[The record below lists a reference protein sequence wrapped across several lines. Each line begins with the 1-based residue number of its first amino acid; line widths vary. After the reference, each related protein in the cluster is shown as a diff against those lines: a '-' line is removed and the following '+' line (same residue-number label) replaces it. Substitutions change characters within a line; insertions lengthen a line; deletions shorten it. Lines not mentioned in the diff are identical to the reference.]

1 MARIGHNQTCSY
13 QQLFSPSNC
22 KPVKIQWRMG
32 SIRDDLHVPAQDEV
46 IAKFEAR
53 YTEAAA
59 ERQQAQEALQ
69 EAQKAAAA
77 AEARVGQLLDGRAGL
92 RREAQRAVADGVASQ
107 ASLQGEIAML
117 RVGIPASL

>member
-1 MARIGHNQTCSY
+1 MNDSR
-13 QQLFSPSNC
+13 
-22 KPVKIQWRMG
+22 
-32 SIRDDLHVPAQDEV
+32 VPTQDEV
-46 IAKFEAR
+46 ITRFEAR

-77 AEARVGQLLDGRAGL
+77 AEARVGQLLEGRAGL

-117 RVGIPASL
+117 RVCFPASWQYLL